1 MAIEGCGVS
10 AFVVW
15 KDETCSEI
23 DEAETRKHFRRLVD
37 EIKDW
42 GYLVAGGWR

>member
-15 KDETCSEI
+15 KDATCSEI
-23 DEAETRKHFRRLVD
+23 DEGETRKHFRRLIG

-42 GYLVAGGWR
+42 DIL